1 MSQFANL
8 GVLCRRAAVGE
19 SVRPLVRGRGLR
31 MVVGGRRGMA
41 SAKAVEGDDGKLP
54 LKGVRVLDMTRVLA
68 GVCIPPICLMS
79 SLTMWNWTA
88 NAD

>member
-1 MSQFANL
+1 
-8 GVLCRRAAVGE
+8 
-19 SVRPLVRGRGLR
+19 

-41 SAKAVEGDDGKLP
+41 SAKAVEEDDGKLP

-68 GVCIPPICLMS
+68 GVCIPSELRNDHCGDVD
-79 SLTMWNWTA
+79 WT